1 MYNDKNYN
9 YKTSGELQN
18 LFPKNM
24 RVRDKYQSILSENLF
39 KYVDNRLENFF
50 RYINKKKYDDYTI
63 LLFGDHGTRRL
74 DKNKTNKVLSTMQN
88 NIGFYIKDKKFKFK
102 SKRKK
107 ILQMV
112 DIFPSLLCKYSHKQ
126 KINTSKFDGKNILYS
141 SEKSKVPISESIWG
155 GRYNF
160 FTKTKNLFALF
171 IYNLDNLKK
180 VQKVNYFDTKEK
192 KIDKKNISKNDL
204 LRVKTI
210 FKNFKKTKK
219 LFRNK

>member
-1 MYNDKNYN
+1 
-9 YKTSGELQN
+9 
-18 LFPKNM
+18 M